1 MMISTKGRYALR
13 MMIDFAQQGEN
24 ACVPLREVAQRQSI
38 SVKYL
43 EQLASL
49 LVQAAILRS
58 VRGPKGGYVLAA
70 PAADIKVGGILRA
83 AEGTC
88 APVACL
94 EDDFGVCPRRGEC
107 ETIAFWE
114 GLDQTIEN
122 YVNSV
127 TLADLLA
134 KK

>member
-1 MMISTKGRYALR
+1 
-13 MMIDFAQQGEN
+13 
-24 ACVPLREVAQRQSI
+24 I

-58 VRGPKGGYVLAA
+58 VRGPKGGYVLAQ

-94 EDDFGVCPRRGEC
+94 EDDFGVCPRRSEC

-114 GLDQTIEN
+114 GLDQAIEN
-122 YVNSV
+122 YVDSV
-127 TLADLLA
+127 TLANLLV